1 MHCAIVG
8 AGIVGLSIAWE
19 LSRAGHHVSIID
31 PAPATGAT
39 HAAAGMLAAITEFHV
54 QEQDL
59 LGLSVPAAAAWPHW
73 AHLLERETGL
83 PTGFRAGGTLVVAA
97 DGADRQTLAELATAQ
112 RAAALDITELG
123 TTAARQLE
131 PLLAPRL
138 AGAFS
143 APGDGHVD
151 PRRTAAA
158 LLAALAAGP
167 RVRWIRKK
175 ATAVVP
181 AEHGPAVHC
190 RGTGADGESDGESDG
205 GQVVAADEVVLA
217 TGTGLAGTGAALPG
231 LPAGLRL
238 AVRPVHGDVLRLRPT
253 PTAPR
258 PAGVTVRALVSGR
271 AVYVLPRDDGEVV
284 LGATEREDGHAGV
297 SVEGTHRLLRDA
309 LRVMPALGHFELAE
323 TTARARPGT
332 PDNLPL
338 LGRIAPGLIAATGF
352 HRHGVL
358 LSVAAAGAVRSL
370 VGPRGGPPDGAPVR
384 HPPAMAA
391 LDDSALAPF
400 DPWRFS

>member
-1 MHCAIVG
+1 MHCAVVG
-8 AGIVGLSIAWE
+8 AGIIGLSIGWE
-19 LSRAGHHVSIID
+19 LARAGHQVSLID
-31 PAPATGAT
+31 PAPGTGAT
-39 HAAAGMLAAITEFHV
+39 HAAAGMLAAITEYHF

-59 LGLSVPAAAAWPHW
+59 LRLSVPAADAWPRW
-73 AHLLERETGL
+73 ARALEQATGR

-97 DGADRQTLAELATAQ
+97 DGADREALAELAAAQ
-112 RAAALDITELG
+112 RAAALDIGEVG
-123 TTAARQLE
+123 TTAARRLE

-143 APGDGHVD
+143 APGDGQAD

-158 LLAALAAGP
+158 LLAALAAES
-167 RVRWIRKK
+167 RVRWVRQE

-181 AEHGPAVHC
+181 SDHGSAVDC
-190 RGTGADGESDGESDG
+190 GRPGSGRRET
-205 GQVVAADEVVLA
+205 VPADEVILA
-217 TGTGLAGTGAALPG
+217 TGTGLPGGAVALPG

-253 PTAPR
+253 PAFPR

-271 AVYVLPRDDGEVV
+271 AVYVLPRSDGEVV
-284 LGATEREDGHAGV
+284 LGATEREDGHTGV

-309 LRVMPALGHFELAE
+309 LRIMPGLGHFELAE
-323 TTARARPGT
+323 TTARTRPGT

-338 LGRIAPGLIAATGF
+338 LGRIGPGLIAATGF

-358 LSVAAAGAVRSL
+358 LSVAAASAVRSL
-370 VGPRGGPPDGAPVR
+370 IGHRGDRPHDAPAR
-384 HPPAMAA
+384 HPPPLATLAP
-391 LDDSALAPF
+391 DALAPF